1 MSERLSITPL
11 GPYIGAQITGADLTR
26 PLSDNQFEQLY
37 HAVLRHQVVFLR
49 QQVIT
54 PQQQRALALRF
65 GDLHIHPVYPHAEGV
80 EEIIVL
86 DTHNDNPPDNDN
98 WHTDVTFIDTPP
110 AGAILAAKELPSVGG
125 DTLWTS
131 GIAAYD
137 ALSEP
142 FRQLLSGLR
151 AEHDFRKSFQEYKY
165 RKTPEEHQRWLDAVA
180 KHPPLLHP
188 VVRTHP
194 VSGKQ
199 ALFVNEG
206 FTTRIVD
213 VTEKESEAL
222 LSFLFAHITKP
233 EFQVR
238 WRWQPTMWRF
248 GIIASRN
255 IMPMRIICRSGVLCT
270 GRRSSGISL
279 FIGQGDCWWGFTY
292 RAWNCRPDKVKS
304 PFGNKVV
311 SAGFSSQPDPVRSN

>member
-1 MSERLSITPL
+1 MSERITITPL
-11 GPYIGAQITGADLTR
+11 GPYIGALVSDINLAR
-26 PLSDNQFEQLY
+26 PLSDSQFEQLY
-37 HAVLRHQVVFLR
+37 HALIRHQVLFVR
-49 QQVIT
+49 DQPIT
-54 PQQQRALALRF
+54 PPQQRALAMRF

-110 AGAILAAKELPSVGG
+110 AGAILAAKALPPTGG

-131 GIAAYD
+131 GIAAFE
-137 ALSEP
+137 ALSAP
-142 FRQLLSGLR
+142 FQQLLSGLR
-151 AEHDFRKSFQEYKY
+151 AEHDFRKSFPEWKHT
-165 RKTPEEHQRWLDAVA
+165 KTEEEHQRWLTAVE
-180 KHPPLLHP
+180 KNPPLLHP

-213 VTEKESEAL
+213 VSPKESDAL
-222 LSFLFAHITKP
+222 LNFLFAHITKP

-238 WRWQPTMWRF
+238 WRWQENDVALWDNRVTQHYANADYLP
-248 GIIASRN
+248 A
-255 IMPMRIICRSGVLCT
+255 
-270 GRRSSGISL
+270 RRVMHRATIL
-279 FIGQGDCWWGFTY
+279 GDKPFY
-292 RAWNCRPDKVKS
+292 RA
-304 PFGNKVV
+304 G
-311 SAGFSSQPDPVRSN
+311 

>member
-1 MSERLSITPL
+1 MSERLTIIPL
-11 GPYIGAQITGADLTR
+11 GPYIGAQVSGPDVTR

-49 QQVIT
+49 DQAIT

-110 AGAILAAKELPSVGG
+110 AGAILAAKLLPETGG
-125 DTLWTS
+125 DTLWAS
-131 GIAAYD
+131 GIAAFE
-137 ALSEP
+137 ALSAP
-142 FRQLLSGLR
+142 FQTLLSGLR
-151 AEHDFRKSFQEYKY
+151 AEHDFKKSFREYKY
-165 RKTPEEHQRWLDAVA
+165 RKTEEEHQRWLDAVA

-194 VSGKQ
+194 VTGKQ

-206 FTTRIVD
+206 FTSRIVD
-213 VTEKESEAL
+213 VTEKRARRCSVSCL
-222 LSFLFAHITKP
+222 RISRSRSFRCAGAGRRTIWRSGIT
-233 EFQVR
+233 
-238 WRWQPTMWRF
+238 
-248 GIIASRN
+248 ASRS
-255 IMPMRIICRSGVLCT
+255 ITPMRITCRSEGLCS
-270 GRRSSGISL
+270 GRRFWGISRS
-279 FIGQGDCWWGFTY
+279 T
-292 RAWNCRPDKVKS
+292 
-304 PFGNKVV
+304 
-311 SAGFSSQPDPVRSN
+311 VRFEPSL

>member
-11 GPYIGAQITGADLTR
+11 GPYIGAQISGADLTR

-49 QQVIT
+49 DQTIT
-54 PQQQRALALRF
+54 PQQQRALAQRF
-65 GDLHIHPVYPHAEGV
+65 GELHIHPVYPHAEGV
-80 EEIIVL
+80 DEIIVL

-98 WHTDVTFIDTPP
+98 WHTDVTFIETPP
-110 AGAILAAKELPSVGG
+110 AGAILAAKELPSTGG

-131 GIAAYD
+131 GIAAYE
-137 ALSEP
+137 ALSVP

-151 AEHDFRKSFQEYKY
+151 AEHDFRKSFPEYKY
-165 RKTPEEHQRWLDAVA
+165 RKTEEEHQRWREAVA
-180 KHPPLLHP
+180 KNPPLLHP

-213 VTEKESEAL
+213 VSEKESEAL
-222 LSFLFAHITKP
+222 LGLLFAHITKP

-238 WRWQPTMWRF
+238 WRWQPND
-248 GIIASRN
+248 IAIWDNRVTQHYAN
-255 IMPMRIICRSGVLCT
+255 ADYLPQRRIMHRATIL
-270 GRRSSGISL
+270 
-279 FIGQGDCWWGFTY
+279 GDKPFY
-292 RAWNCRPDKVKS
+292 RA
-304 PFGNKVV
+304 G
-311 SAGFSSQPDPVRSN
+311 